1 MSYPG
6 GSWNEPPPSGE
17 RWTSPLPY
25 GDHWTAPAAPGDRRP
40 TPASAFNPSGAYPS
54 PQQAPYPPPAPQ
66 GANHRRTRG
75 PG

>member
-25 GDHWTAPAAPGDRRP
+25 GDHWTAPVAPGQATHACVGLQPIRRVSV
-40 TPASAFNPSGAYPS
+40 TPAGAVS
-54 PQQAPYPPPAPQ
+54 TACPA
-66 GANHRRTRG
+66 GG
-75 PG
+75 